1 MSFSLASSSVSLPTS
16 LSLAIFL
23 ALVPLLLRLLLL
35 LHRLTQSFVTSRL
48 DIVGSNLFY
57 FIIVSPMELQRSL
70 GWLFVTP
77 KPQHD
82 KRAINQ
88 N

>member
-1 MSFSLASSSVSLPTS
+1 MPLNVPVAA
-16 LSLAIFL
+16 LSI
-23 ALVPLLLRLLLL
+23 
-35 LHRLTQSFVTSRL
+35 S
-48 DIVGSNLFY
+48 
-57 FIIVSPMELQRSL
+57 ELQRSL

-77 KPQHD
+77 EPQHD